1 MRAVVFE
8 TFGDPAQV
16 LRCVE
21 RPVPEPGPGEI
32 RVRMILSPIHNH
44 DLWTIRGD
52 YGVKPVLPAIGGT
65 EALGRV
71 DALGEGVTSPVIGQ
85 RVTAAG
91 LVNAWADYFIM
102 PAARAM
108 PVSDT
113 IDDEVGCQLTA
124 MPLSA
129 LMALE
134 EMGAK
139 PGQWIVQNAA
149 TGAVGKTLALIAAAR
164 GIHVINLVRRKDAA
178 DELAALGIGNAVQV
192 GDERWEGKARALTAG
207 APIVAALDS
216 VGGEESGHLL
226 RLLGEGGLLLT
237 FGAMS
242 NKPMVVNP
250 GDLIFKQAT
259 IRGFWAAKL
268 NSGPRRAEVPRA
280 IAELARLASTGALK
294 LPVEKAFPLEQ
305 AAEAAQACMQPG
317 RTGKIALRA

>member
-1 MRAVVFE
+1 MRAVIFE

-16 LRCVE
+16 LRCQE
-21 RPVPEPGPGEI
+21 RPAPEPGPGEI

-52 YGVKPVLPAIGGT
+52 YGVKPKLPAIGGT
-65 EALGRV
+65 EALGSV
-71 DALGEGVTSPVIGQ
+71 DALGEGVTSLAIGQ

-108 PVSDT
+108 PVPDA
-113 IDDEVGCQLTA
+113 IDDEVACQLTA

-129 LMALE
+129 LMAIE

-149 TGAVGKTLALIAAAR
+149 TGAVGKTLAMIAAAR
-164 GIHVINLVRRKDAA
+164 GVHVINLVRRKDAV
-178 DELAALGIGNAVQV
+178 DEFAARGIGNAVQV
-192 GDERWEGKARALTAG
+192 GEDGWEEKVRTFTAG

-216 VGGEESGHLL
+216 VGGEESGLLL

-250 GDLIFKQAT
+250 GDLIFRQAT
-259 IRGFWAAKL
+259 IRGFWAAKI

-294 LPVEKAFPLEQ
+294 LPVEKAFPLERS
-305 AAEAAQACMQPG
+305 AEAAQACMQPG
-317 RTGKIALRA
+317 RTGKIAFRA